1 MLGPPLQGK
10 VQTLASQPGG
20 GCAVHFNYQF
30 WLKSHMALALFIYL
44 YLDEDSESLIKVII
58 IADSVRR
65 GSWMSDRLCVQ
76 RLHRKWH
83 TGMDID

>member
-1 MLGPPLQGK
+1 
-10 VQTLASQPGG
+10 
-20 GCAVHFNYQF
+20 
-30 WLKSHMALALFIYL
+30 MALALFIYL